1 MKYEDIKKAKVGDKV
16 VVIGTVK
23 NIDALDGSYHYRV
36 ELPNECGGTTKSLR
50 SNDILA
56 KLSDFTDR
64 KVKFTEAEKKEF
76 DKLLKRHPAADLN
89 DFLNAIYDYSKT
101 YSALHK
107 QLFGNAKGIID
118 RKKQFEFVH
127 ALENPDLIEVIKS
140 KKYYVHLFPWER
152 GYLNKSKD
160 NGEYTIGDKRD
171 ISDWG
176 AAFTKEEIAQIPQ
189 DTFKIT
195 DKALEEVEEDERN

>member
-16 VVIGTVK
+16 VVIGIVK

-56 KLSDFTDR
+56 KLLDFTDR

-76 DKLLKRHPAADLN
+76 DKLLKRHPGADLN
-89 DFLNAIYDYSKT
+89 DLLNTIYDYSKT

-107 QLFGNAKGIID
+107 RLFRNTNGIVD
-118 RKKQFEFVH
+118 RKKQFEFAR
-127 ALENPDLIEVIKS
+127 ALEKPSLIEVVRE
-140 KKYYVHLFPWER
+140 KKYWIKLAD
-152 GYLNKSKD
+152 GYLVNVMGDWLTLKNKKD
-160 NGEYTIGDKRD
+160 GD
-171 ISDWG
+171 I
-176 AAFTKEEIAQIPQ
+176 FTQFEIDRLQER
-189 DTFKIT
+189 FKAI
-195 DKALEEVEEDERN
+195 DLNKCKEEVEE

>member
-89 DFLNAIYDYSKT
+89 DLLDAIWEYPEFYT
-101 YSALHK
+101 NLHK
-107 QLFGNAKGIID
+107 RLFGNTNGIVD
-118 RKKQFEFVH
+118 RKNQFEFAR
-127 ALENPDLIEVIKS
+127 ALENSDLVEVEKP
-140 KKYYVHLFPWER
+140 KKYYVHLIPDKPRTYLGYER
-152 GYLNKSKD
+152 IFETYFIGSKD
-160 NGEYTIGDKRD
+160 KETHNIQRE
-171 ISDWG
+171 
-176 AAFTKEEIAQIPQ
+176 FTKDEIKNFDLSFEIKPE
-189 DTFKIT
+189 
-195 DKALEEVEEDERN
+195 ALEEVPEDE